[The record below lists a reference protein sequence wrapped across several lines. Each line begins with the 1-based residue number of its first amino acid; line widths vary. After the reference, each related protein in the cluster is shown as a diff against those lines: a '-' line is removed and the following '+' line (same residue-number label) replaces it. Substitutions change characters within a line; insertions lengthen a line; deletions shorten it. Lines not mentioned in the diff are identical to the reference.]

1 MHCAAALSA
10 ERAALESWL
19 VVTWRAAAVQ
29 ACPKWRPQP
38 HTQMHATFAGEVSQ
52 RGSMRTLVIPE
63 DCPPVVAAMQQQCL
77 LRDPAQRPSAAEI
90 VDVLRREATALRLS
104 RGDGRC
110 QAPRSSD
117 SRSGSGAGE
126 AADGSSPLPKPV
138 LRGVVLAPHNIPSP
152 LLLGAASLPAEV
164 APPQPEPL
172 VWQVEYRPDRT
183 PADAP
188 QHPPQQPRQQQPQQ
202 PQQELEMAPLQP
214 AAPTEPQLPDCSGL
228 AAPTAATLAGSPA
241 AAKPQHAHTPQFQP
255 TAGAATPF
263 SEAAVQSA
271 SGDDISSSGHSGGQT
286 HGHGVPLTLRTSP
299 PRLSTPVEALST
311 PMARS
316 CEPPPR
322 MSVGT
327 ELGEVRL
334 SLVRPSDECSGSQQ
348 GAAPRQ

>member
-1 MHCAAALSA
+1 M
-10 ERAALESWL
+10 
-19 VVTWRAAAVQ
+19 
-29 ACPKWRPQP
+29 
-38 HTQMHATFAGEVSQ
+38 
-52 RGSMRTLVIPE
+52 
-63 DCPPVVAAMQQQCL
+63 VAAMQQQCM

-90 VDVLRREATALRLS
+90 VDVLRREAAALRLS

-152 LLLGAASLPAEV
+152 LLPGAASLPAEV

-172 VWQVEYRPDRT
+172 VWQVEYRLDRT

-188 QHPPQQPRQQQPQQ
+188 QHPPQQHQQQQ
-202 PQQELEMAPLQP
+202 LEMAPLQP
-214 AAPTEPQLPDCSGL
+214 AAPTEPQLPDSSGL

-241 AAKPQHAHTPQFQP
+241 AAKPLHAHTPQFQP
-255 TAGAATPF
+255 AAGAATPF
-263 SEAAVQSA
+263 AEAAVQSA
-271 SGDDISSSGHSGGQT
+271 SGDDISSSGHRGGQA

-311 PMARS
+311 PVARS